1 MLGLYGAVAIPARCC
16 ASVQVVPSFVDKVV
30 QLFDRKSVRHANM
43 LVGRTGTGKTTAW
56 RCLQRALARLDR
68 ECPTSDL
75 YHQAHALLV
84 PSWSGKRRVRAML
97 PFIVP
102 DRPQNW

>member
-1 MLGLYGAVAIPARCC
+1 MLGLYGAVAIPARGCG
-16 ASVQVVPSFVDKVV
+16 SVQVVPSFVDKVV

-56 RCLQRALARLDR
+56 RCLQRALARLHR

-75 YHQAHALLV
+75 YHQVHALLV
-84 PSWSGKRRVRAML
+84 PSWSEKCSMHAML
-97 PFIVP
+97 QRTVP
-102 DRPQNW
+102 DRLWS